1 MEALNPIIDNLI
13 DSPYGLYYIAFT
25 TVLGSLVSIA
35 TVVVKFTTTTKD
47 DEAVNKIASIIER
60 FAFLKPRV
68 TK

>member
-1 MEALNPIIDNLI
+1 MELNGLIDNLI

-47 DEAVNKIASIIER
+47 DEAVNKIAAIIQR
-60 FAFLKPRV
+60 FAFLQPRKV
-68 TK
+68 

>member
-1 MEALNPIIDNLI
+1 MELNTIIDNLI

-47 DEAVNKIASIIER
+47 DEAVNKIAGIIER
-60 FAFLKPRV
+60 FAFLKPRI